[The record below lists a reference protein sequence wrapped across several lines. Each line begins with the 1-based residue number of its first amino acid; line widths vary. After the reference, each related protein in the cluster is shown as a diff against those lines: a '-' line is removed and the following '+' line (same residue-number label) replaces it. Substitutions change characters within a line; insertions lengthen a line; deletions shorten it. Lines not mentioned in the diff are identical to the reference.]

1 MMMPIESIEFH
12 SPDSKPYGLTYGQW
26 TVKWWRWAL
35 SVHKDRNPI
44 VDISGANASILN
56 NDSDVFFLAGTL
68 GGAEVERRCEVPAN
82 RSILFPVINYEVN
95 STDDPEFRTDNELV
109 AGVKRDIDDILNL
122 ETTLDGNKV
131 KIFRISSDPPIFDLE
146 DNFEPT
152 KSHNSNLKR
161 ASSDGYWVFLKPLN
175 KGEHELSFSGSC
187 SAATRN
193 VRALYRI
200 NVT

>member
-1 MMMPIESIEFH
+1 MPIESIEFH
-12 SPDSKPYGLTYGQW
+12 SPESNPYGLTYGQW
-26 TVKWWRWAL
+26 TVKWWKWAL
-35 SVHKDRNPI
+35 SVHEERNPI
-44 VDISGANASILN
+44 VDTSGENASISN
-56 NDSDVFFLAGTL
+56 NDPDVFFLAGTL
-68 GGAEVERRCEVPAN
+68 GGAKVERRCEVPAN

-95 STDDPEFRTDNELV
+95 STDDPQFRTDKELV

-122 ETTLDGNKV
+122 ETTVDGIKV
-131 KIFRISSDPPIFDLE
+131 KIFRICSDPPIFDLE
-146 DNFEPT
+146 DNFESAIA
-152 KSHNSNLKR
+152 KNSNLKR

-175 KGEHELSFSGSC
+175 KGEHELFFAGSC